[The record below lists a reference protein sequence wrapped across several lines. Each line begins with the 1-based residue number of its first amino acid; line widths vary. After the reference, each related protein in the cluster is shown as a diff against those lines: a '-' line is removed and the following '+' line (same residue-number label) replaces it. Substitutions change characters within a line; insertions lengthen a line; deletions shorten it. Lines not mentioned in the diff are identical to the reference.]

1 MKRKPKFEK
10 AGCFFRQ
17 GDGQRGFHL
26 FNEFAVKDNDIF
38 VYNKGIL
45 WKLRQA
51 EERGRGLEKS
61 QNERGKLIEN
71 EKFVFV

>member
-26 FNEFAVKDNDIF
+26 FNGFDVKDNDIF

-51 EERGRGLEKS
+51 EEKGE
-61 QNERGKLIEN
+61 
-71 EKFVFV
+71 